1 MSYIA
6 EAINQNICNQCG
18 IKPQIIQDYEMN
30 DIELYPNFLESNNF
44 VKLMELHFTKEL
56 TIGDYLQSYDGYL
69 VKRWHDRK
77 TFLKL
82 LNDVL
87 YYTSKSPRV
96 RLMKKAIKNTKW
108 NIEEVLGNENN

>member
-1 MSYIA
+1 MRSD
-6 EAINQNICNQCG
+6 INKNICNQCG
-18 IKPQIIQDYEMN
+18 IKPEIIQDYEMN
-30 DIELYPNFLESNNF
+30 DIEIYPDFFNPKNF
-44 VKLMELHFTKEL
+44 VKLIELHFTKEL
-56 TIGDYLQSYDGYL
+56 TVGDYLQSYNGDL

-87 YYTSKSPRV
+87 YYTNEFQRV

-108 NIEEVLGNENN
+108 VLQENNQ